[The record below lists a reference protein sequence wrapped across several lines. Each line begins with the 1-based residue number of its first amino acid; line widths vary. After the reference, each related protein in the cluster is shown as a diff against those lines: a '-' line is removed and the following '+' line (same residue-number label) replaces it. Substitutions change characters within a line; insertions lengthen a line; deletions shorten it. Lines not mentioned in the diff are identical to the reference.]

1 MIQKFCLMVNSKC
14 YKDQILMDGNPKG
27 IVVHSTGANNPYL
40 KRYIQPADGYP
51 DYDRILADIGVNKYH
66 NDWNRID
73 TKSNPN
79 YVCPHAIIGKNDKD
93 EIECYQILP
102 FEFCCYGCG
111 KGDKGSYNTD
121 PAYIQFEICEDDLTN
136 PKYFE
141 QVMDTAIEFCATLVF
156 LYNIPIKNIVSHKE
170 AHKLGYASN
179 HRDIEHW
186 ANRYGWTMDLFR
198 DKVRSLSEAGEKN
211 VKELKPE
218 KEKLYKVQVGAYSKR
233 LNAEMM
239 VNKLK
244 YKNIDSFIVECEK
257 E

>member
-1 MIQKFCLMVNSKC
+1 MILKYCLMVNSKC
-14 YKDQILMDGNPKG
+14 YKDQILMNGKPQG

-51 DYDRILADIGVNKYH
+51 NYDNILSDLGVNKYH
-66 NDWNRID
+66 NDWNKID

-102 FEFCCYGCG
+102 YEFCCYGCG
-111 KGDKGSYNTD
+111 KGDKGSYNTN
-121 PAYIQFEICEDDLTN
+121 PPYIQFEICEDDLTN

-141 QVMDTAIEFCATLVF
+141 QVMDVAIEYCATLVV
-156 LYNIPIKNIVSHKE
+156 LYDIPIKNIVSHKE

-179 HRDIEHW
+179 HADIEHW
-186 ANRYGWTMDLFR
+186 ANRYGWTMGLFR
-198 DKVRSLSEAGEKN
+198 DKVTEK
-211 VKELKPE
+211 VAELKPE
-218 KEKLYKVQVGAYSKR
+218 KQIFYRVQVGAYNNKQ
-233 LNAEMM
+233 NAEMM
-239 VNKLK
+239 LNKLK
-244 YKNIDSFIVECEK
+244 VKGFNGFIVKSEK

>member
-1 MIQKFCLMVNSKC
+1 MVNSKC
-14 YKDQILMDGNPKG
+14 YKDQILMNGNPKG

-40 KRYIQPADGYP
+40 KRYIQPVEGCP

-73 TKSNPN
+73 IKSNPN

-93 EIECYQILP
+93 EVECYQILP

-111 KGDKGSYNTD
+111 KGDKGSYNTN

-156 LYNIPIKNIVSHKE
+156 LYDIPIKNIVSHKE

-198 DKVRSLSEAGEKN
+198 DKVTEK

-218 KEKLYKVQVGAYSKR
+218 KEKIYKVQVGAYSKR

-244 YKNIDSFIVECEK
+244 DRNIDSFIVECEK

>member
-1 MIQKFCLMVNSKC
+1 MKGDPQ
-14 YKDQILMDGNPKG
+14 G

-73 TKSNPN
+73 TKSNPHH
-79 YVCPHAIIGKNDKD
+79 VCPHAIIGKNDKG

-156 LYNIPIKNIVSHKE
+156 LYNIPIKNIISHKE

-198 DKVRSLSEAGEKN
+198 DKVTEKL
-211 VKELKPE
+211 KELKPE
-218 KEKLYKVQVGAYSKR
+218 KEKIYKVQVGAYSKK

>member
-1 MIQKFCLMVNSKC
+1 MVNSKC
-14 YKDQILMDGNPKG
+14 YKDQILMNGNPKG

-40 KRYIQPADGYP
+40 KRYIQPVEGCP

-73 TKSNPN
+73 IKSNPN

-93 EIECYQILP
+93 EVECYQILP

-111 KGDKGSYNTD
+111 KGDKGSYNTN

-198 DKVRSLSEAGEKN
+198 DKVTEK

-218 KEKLYKVQVGAYSKR
+218 KEKIYKVQVGAYSKR

-244 YKNIDSFIVECEK
+244 DRNIDSFIVECEK

>member
-14 YKDQILMDGNPKG
+14 YKDQILMKGDPQG
-27 IVVHSTGANNPYL
+27 IVVHSTGSNNPYL
-40 KRYIQPADGYP
+40 KRYIQPAEGYP
-51 DYDRILADIGVNKYH
+51 DYDSILADLGVNKYH

-73 TKSNPN
+73 INSNPK
-79 YVCPHAIIGKNDKD
+79 YVCPHAIIGKNAKD

-111 KGDKGSYNTD
+111 VGDKGSYNTD

-141 QVMDTAIEFCATLVF
+141 QVMDTAIEYCATLVF
-156 LYNIPIKNIVSHKE
+156 LYSIPIKNIVSHKE

-198 DKVRSLSEAGEKN
+198 DKVTEK
-211 VKELKPE
+211 VKEINEE
-218 KEKLYKVQVGAYSKR
+218 KEPLYKVQVGAYSEKR
-233 LNAEMM
+233 NAEMM
-239 VNKLK
+239 LNKLK
-244 YKNIDSFIVECEK
+244 VKGFDGFIVKTDK